1 MKIETITKQK
11 MENYRI
17 TKENTIKKKTKTIYI
32 TSYISNKEQQITN
45 SNCNSSFSM
54 YLNFKHIIV

>member
-17 TKENTIKKKTKTIYI
+17 TKENTIKEKKTKTIYI
-32 TSYISNKEQQITN
+32 TSYISNKEQQIN